1 MRVLTGLRVAI
12 ILAIVLLLVPGCPR
26 TKEVPLPDI
35 SYGELVVNGTR
46 LTFGITLP
54 QGYTPG
60 QPVPLVLAL
69 HYGGSGEY
77 YGKAFAL
84 NLVEPALRD
93 LSAIVIS
100 PDCPGSGWANA
111 ASENLVMALIA
122 HIVSKYTIDNRR
134 ILVTGYSLGAIGSW
148 YMAARQPQVFTAAI
162 PISGSAMPGAE
173 DLLGKIRC
181 PVYVIHSRN
190 DEIFPVAAIETL
202 VEKLRGWGIDIHL
215 EIISGLS
222 HYQTTGF
229 VPFLRAAIPWIR
241 QVWGE

>member
-1 MRVLTGLRVAI
+1 
-12 ILAIVLLLVPGCPR
+12 
-26 TKEVPLPDI
+26 LPDQ
-35 SYGELVVNGTR
+35 SYGEFVVNGTR
-46 LTFGITLP
+46 LTFGLTLP

-60 QPVPLVLAL
+60 QPVPLILAL

-100 PDCPGSGWANA
+100 PDCPGSGWANPT
-111 ASENLVMALIA
+111 SESLVMALVA
-122 HIVSKYTIDNRR
+122 HIMSRYAIDTRR
-134 ILVTGYSLGAIGSW
+134 VLVTGYSLGAIGSW
-148 YMAARQPQVFTAAI
+148 YLAARQPQVFTAAI
-162 PISGSAMPGAE
+162 PISGSAMSGAE
-173 DLLGKIRC
+173 NLLGKIIC

-190 DEIFPVAAIETL
+190 DEIFPVLAIETL
-202 VEKLRGWGIDIHL
+202 VEKLRGWGIAIHL
-215 EIISGLS
+215 EIITGLS

-229 VPFLRAAIPWIR
+229 VPYLRAAIPWIK